1 MNKDNYYLTKGINF
15 DTIKKRKHIKKS
27 YFDPFNS
34 IFVKSKISPINIIEC
49 ENANNLD
56 EIKKEVKDDV
66 KKINTKE
73 FIEENHNELHYNE
86 LHYNEILP
94 NISSKNSI

>member
-1 MNKDNYYLTKGINF
+1 MNNDNYYLTKEINF
-15 DTIKKRKHIKKS
+15 DAIKKRKNIKKT

-34 IFVKSKISPINIIEC
+34 IFVKRKITPINNNEC
-49 ENANNLD
+49 ENTNNVYN
-56 EIKKEVKDDV
+56 IKKEVKDDV

-73 FIEENHNELHYNE
+73 IIEETNI
-86 LHYNEILP
+86 EILP